1 MKTVAPGT
9 LVPSAIRR
17 YRIEQR
23 HDETCLTAVDAVH
36 ICEFFETFHVLSR
49 EERSKNPSSTFGI
62 AQSIS

>member
-49 EERSKNPSSTFGI
+49 EER
-62 AQSIS
+62 